1 MKIKN
6 KKEKLPLRLAFLVTI
21 TVCLILVASM
31 LLAGIIMLILTK
43 FFEDSGVPF
52 FIVVYV
58 FTICLMFAWIATRIV
73 SDKIFIPMV
82 KLNEAMKKVAEGD
95 FTVRMNETGMFREVR
110 EMIRNFNIMA
120 GELGANK
127 IIHTDFTRN
136 VSHEIKTPL
145 SAIEGYATLLQNPE
159 ISEETRSEYC
169 EKIIRSTRRL
179 SNLSSNVLMLSK
191 LENNT
196 MTIPKKRFSLDEQ
209 LRQVVLM
216 YEDIWTEKNIDIDID
231 DEDRHIDFYGSE
243 ELLFQAWQNLIGN
256 ALKFTP
262 ESGTV
267 RIILRKTDATITVRI
282 RDNGLGIPKE
292 AQKRI
297 FEKFYQ
303 GDHSHASNGNGLGL
317 AITYQIVKLHSGEIT
332 VESEPEKGT
341 EFTVILPEIA

>member
-1 MKIKN
+1 
-6 KKEKLPLRLAFLVTI
+6 
-21 TVCLILVASM
+21 
-31 LLAGIIMLILTK
+31 
-43 FFEDSGVPF
+43 
-52 FIVVYV
+52 
-58 FTICLMFAWIATRIV
+58 
-73 SDKIFIPMV
+73 
-82 KLNEAMKKVAEGD
+82 
-95 FTVRMNETGMFREVR
+95 
-110 EMIRNFNIMA
+110 
-120 GELGANK
+120 
-127 IIHTDFTRN
+127 
-136 VSHEIKTPL
+136 
-145 SAIEGYATLLQNPE
+145 
-159 ISEETRSEYC
+159 
-169 EKIIRSTRRL
+169 
-179 SNLSSNVLMLSK
+179 MLSK